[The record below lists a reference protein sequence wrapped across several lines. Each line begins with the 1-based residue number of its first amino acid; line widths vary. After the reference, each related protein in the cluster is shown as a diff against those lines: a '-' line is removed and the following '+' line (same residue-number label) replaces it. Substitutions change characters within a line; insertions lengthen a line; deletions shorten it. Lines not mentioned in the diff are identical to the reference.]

1 MDKEE
6 VFFVDKENNY
16 IKWLLIMAIF
26 VGLLTLG
33 TYVYYKL
40 TPKNIFESVIS
51 KIDFESSDKSSTS
64 EQVKFAKRYDFSYN
78 AYSDNKDIEQLLVI
92 LNKYKYRLD
101 LYYNNEN
108 EVRFEADLTFN
119 DKKLLNL
126 LFGYDEKKT
135 YVGAYDR
142 TYYFDNLDNFSEEK
156 QVKYEENKS
165 KFDKFLD
172 ELNDENDL
180 NDKFFKP
187 VVDAFKNSVEDY
199 NLKRT
204 VSKDNIVLTI
214 NYDNKFYKRFQNNL
228 KKNGFVD
235 LLNRIGFKTDG
246 LVPEKYRIRKTII
259 TLNRNNLEYSLGNVR
274 FYSDVDYFEVNIVD
288 DKTIEYNIN
297 TKEDNKNI
305 YKLVIEEVNDN
316 KFKVLLQDNKN
327 GLMVDVVYEEKD
339 IEYKDY
345 DYSKSKNLDNVD
357 ENDLIYLEEQLG
369 NSEGMNELYKQIQIM
384 MFGGSM

>member
-6 VFFVDKENNY
+6 VFFVDKENNF
-16 IKWLLIMAIF
+16 IKWLLIMTIF
-26 VGLLTLG
+26 IGLLALG

>member
-199 NLKRT
+199 NVKRT

-327 GLMVDVVYEEKD
+327 GFMVDVVYEEKD

-345 DYSKSKNLDNVD
+345 DYSKSKNLDNAD

>member
-26 VGLLTLG
+26 IGLLALG

-142 TYYFDNLDNFSEEK
+142 TYYFENLDNISEEE
-156 QVKYEENKS
+156 QVKYEESKS

-187 VVDAFKNSVEDY
+187 VVDAFKDSVEDY

-214 NYDNKFYKRFQNNL
+214 TYDNKFYKRFQSNL

-274 FYSDVDYFEVNIVD
+274 FYSDVDYFEVNVVD
-288 DKTIEYNIN
+288 GKTTEYNIN
-297 TKEDNKNI
+297 TKEDNKNV

-327 GLMVDVVYEEKD
+327 GFMVDVVYEEKD
-339 IEYKDY
+339 I
-345 DYSKSKNLDNVD
+345 
-357 ENDLIYLEEQLG
+357 
-369 NSEGMNELYKQIQIM
+369 
-384 MFGGSM
+384 

>member
-26 VGLLTLG
+26 IGLLALG

-126 LFGYDEKKT
+126 LFGYNEKMT

-142 TYYFDNLDNFSEEK
+142 TYYFENLDNISEEE
-156 QVKYEENKS
+156 QVKYEESKS

-187 VVDAFKNSVEDY
+187 VVDAFKDSVEDY
-199 NLKRT
+199 NLKRA

-214 NYDNKFYKRFQNNL
+214 TYDNKFYKRFQSNL

-288 DKTIEYNIN
+288 GKTTEYNIN

-327 GLMVDVVYEEKD
+327 GFMVDVVYEEKD

>member
-6 VFFVDKENNY
+6 VFFVEKENNY
-16 IKWLLIMAIF
+16 IKWLFFATIF
-26 VGLLTLG
+26 VGLLALG

-40 TPKNIFESVIS
+40 TPKNIFESIIS
-51 KIDFESSDKSSTS
+51 KIDFESSNEGSTS

-78 AYSDNKDIEQLLVI
+78 AYSDNKNIEQLLVI

-142 TYYFDNLDNFSEEK
+142 TYYFENLDNFSEEE
-156 QVKYEENKS
+156 QVKYEESKS

-199 NLKRT
+199 NLKRI

-214 NYDNKFYKRFQNNL
+214 TYDNKFYKRFQSNL

-246 LVPEKYRIRKTII
+246 LVPEKYRISKTII
-259 TLNRNNLEYSLGNVR
+259 TLNRNDFEYSLGNVR

-288 DKTIEYNIN
+288 DKITEYNIN

-305 YKLVIEEVNDN
+305 YKLVMEEVNDN

-327 GLMVDVVYEEKD
+327 GFMIDIVYEEKD

>member
-6 VFFVDKENNY
+6 VFFVEKENNY
-16 IKWLLIMAIF
+16 IKWLFFATIF
-26 VGLLTLG
+26 VGLLALG

-40 TPKNIFESVIS
+40 TPKNIFESIIS
-51 KIDFESSDKSSTS
+51 KIDFESSNEGSTS

-78 AYSDNKDIEQLLVI
+78 AYSDNKNIEQLLVI

-108 EVRFEADLTFN
+108 EVRFEADFTFN

-142 TYYFDNLDNFSEEK
+142 TYYFENLDNFSEEK

-214 NYDNKFYKRFQNNL
+214 TYVNKFYKRFQSNL

-246 LVPEKYRIRKTII
+246 LVPEKYRISKTII
-259 TLNRNNLEYSLGNVR
+259 TLNRNDFEYSLGNVR

-288 DKTIEYNIN
+288 DKITEYNIN

-305 YKLVIEEVNDN
+305 YKLVMEEVNDN

-327 GLMVDVVYEEKD
+327 GFMVDVVYEEKD

>member
-26 VGLLTLG
+26 IGLLALG

-126 LFGYDEKKT
+126 LFGYDEKMT

-142 TYYFDNLDNFSEEK
+142 TYYFENLDNISEEE

-214 NYDNKFYKRFQNNL
+214 TYDNKFYKIILVGKCSFNIDENKIL
-228 KKNGFVD
+228 D
-235 LLNRIGFKTDG
+235 L
-246 LVPEKYRIRKTII
+246 
-259 TLNRNNLEYSLGNVR
+259 
-274 FYSDVDYFEVNIVD
+274 VNI
-288 DKTIEYNIN
+288 ENIIRI
-297 TKEDNKNI
+297 KNHTQAK
-305 YKLVIEEVNDN
+305 YEIEEIANQVSLKGLFAKRILEKIQNTEDEQEKN
-316 KFKVLLQDNKN
+316 RLISAFDVGIDVL
-327 GLMVDVVYEEKD
+327 
-339 IEYKDY
+339 
-345 DYSKSKNLDNVD
+345 SK
-357 ENDLIYLEEQLG
+357 
-369 NSEGMNELYKQIQIM
+369 
-384 MFGGSM
+384 

>member
-26 VGLLTLG
+26 IGLLALG

-40 TPKNIFESVIS
+40 TPKNIFESIIS

-327 GLMVDVVYEEKD
+327 GFMVDVVYEEKD

-345 DYSKSKNLDNVD
+345 DYSKSKNLDNAD

>member
-26 VGLLTLG
+26 VGLLALG

-187 VVDAFKNSVEDY
+187 VVDAFKNSVDDY

>member
-1 MDKEE
+1 MGE
-6 VFFVDKENNY
+6 
-16 IKWLLIMAIF
+16 
-26 VGLLTLG
+26 
-33 TYVYYKL
+33 
-40 TPKNIFESVIS
+40 
-51 KIDFESSDKSSTS
+51 
-64 EQVKFAKRYDFSYN
+64 
-78 AYSDNKDIEQLLVI
+78 
-92 LNKYKYRLD
+92 
-101 LYYNNEN
+101 
-108 EVRFEADLTFN
+108 
-119 DKKLLNL
+119 
-126 LFGYDEKKT
+126 
-135 YVGAYDR
+135 
-142 TYYFDNLDNFSEEK
+142 
-156 QVKYEENKS
+156 VKYEESKS

-187 VVDAFKNSVEDY
+187 VVDAFKDSVEDY

-214 NYDNKFYKRFQNNL
+214 TYDNKFYKRFQSNL

-288 DKTIEYNIN
+288 GKTTEYNIN

-327 GLMVDVVYEEKD
+327 GFMVDVVYEEKD

>member
-26 VGLLTLG
+26 VGLLALG

-64 EQVKFAKRYDFSYN
+64 DQVKFAKRYDFSYN

-126 LFGYDEKKT
+126 LFGYNEKKT

-142 TYYFDNLDNFSEEK
+142 TYYFENLDNISEEE
-156 QVKYEENKS
+156 QVKYEESKS

-180 NDKFFKP
+180 NDNFFKP
-187 VVDAFKNSVEDY
+187 VVDAFKDSVEDY

-214 NYDNKFYKRFQNNL
+214 IYDNKFYKRFQSNL

-288 DKTIEYNIN
+288 GKTTEYNIN

-327 GLMVDVVYEEKD
+327 GFMVDVVYEEKD
-339 IEYKDY
+339 IVYKDY

>member
-26 VGLLTLG
+26 VGLLALG

-78 AYSDNKDIEQLLVI
+78 AYSE
-92 LNKYKYRLD
+92 YKYRLD

-142 TYYFDNLDNFSEEK
+142 TYYFENLDNISEEE
-156 QVKYEENKS
+156 QVKYEESKS

-187 VVDAFKNSVEDY
+187 VVDAFKDSVEDY

-214 NYDNKFYKRFQNNL
+214 TYDNKFYKRFQSNL

-288 DKTIEYNIN
+288 GKTTEYNIN

-327 GLMVDVVYEEKD
+327 GFMVDVVYEEKD

>member
-26 VGLLTLG
+26 IGLLALG

-126 LFGYDEKKT
+126 LFGYNEKMT

-142 TYYFDNLDNFSEEK
+142 TYYFENLDNISEEE

-214 NYDNKFYKRFQNNL
+214 TYDNIFYKRFQSNL

-288 DKTIEYNIN
+288 GKTTEYNIN

-327 GLMVDVVYEEKD
+327 GFMVDVVYEEKD

>member
-26 VGLLTLG
+26 VGLLALG

-228 KKNGFVD
+228 KRNGFVD

>member
-26 VGLLTLG
+26 VGLLALG

-327 GLMVDVVYEEKD
+327 GFMVDVVYEEKD

>member
-327 GLMVDVVYEEKD
+327 GFMVDVVYEEKD

-345 DYSKSKNLDNVD
+345 DYSKSKNLDNAD

>member
-16 IKWLLIMAIF
+16 IKWLLIIAIF
-26 VGLLTLG
+26 IGLLALG

-108 EVRFEADLTFN
+108 EVRFN

-126 LFGYDEKKT
+126 LFGYNEKKT

-142 TYYFDNLDNFSEEK
+142 IYYFENLDNISEEE
-156 QVKYEENKS
+156 QVKYEESKS

-172 ELNDENDL
+172 ELNDKNDL
-180 NDKFFKP
+180 NDNFFKP
-187 VVDAFKNSVEDY
+187 VVDAFKDSVEDY

-214 NYDNKFYKRFQNNL
+214 TYDNKFYKRFQNNL

-288 DKTIEYNIN
+288 DKTTEYNIN

-327 GLMVDVVYEEKD
+327 GFMVDVVYEEKD

>member
-26 VGLLTLG
+26 IGLLALG

-142 TYYFDNLDNFSEEK
+142 TYYFENLDNISEEE
-156 QVKYEENKS
+156 QVKYEESKS

-187 VVDAFKNSVEDY
+187 VVDAFKDSVEDY

-327 GLMVDVVYEEKD
+327 GFMVDVVYEEKD

-345 DYSKSKNLDNVD
+345 DYSKSKNLDNAD

>member
-26 VGLLTLG
+26 VGLLALG

-156 QVKYEENKS
+156 HVKYEENKS

>member
-26 VGLLTLG
+26 VGLLALG

-108 EVRFEADLTFN
+108 EVRFEADFTFN

-142 TYYFDNLDNFSEEK
+142 TYYFENLDNFSEEK

-327 GLMVDVVYEEKD
+327 GFMVDVVYEEKD

-345 DYSKSKNLDNVD
+345 DYSKSKNLDNAD

>member
-26 VGLLTLG
+26 IGLLALG

-108 EVRFEADLTFN
+108 EVRFEADFTFN

-142 TYYFDNLDNFSEEK
+142 TYYFENLDNFSEEK

-327 GLMVDVVYEEKD
+327 GFMVDVVYEEKD

>member
-26 VGLLTLG
+26 IGLLALG

-64 EQVKFAKRYDFSYN
+64 EQVKFAKRYDVSYN

-142 TYYFDNLDNFSEEK
+142 TYYFENLDNISEEE
-156 QVKYEENKS
+156 QVKYEESKS

-187 VVDAFKNSVEDY
+187 VVDAFKDSVEDY

-246 LVPEKYRIRKTII
+246 LVPEKYRIIKTII

-274 FYSDVDYFEVNIVD
+274 FYSDVDYFEVNVVD
-288 DKTIEYNIN
+288 DKTTEYNIN

-305 YKLVIEEVNDN
+305 YKLVMEKVNDN

-327 GLMVDVVYEEKD
+327 GFMVDIVYEEKD

>member
-26 VGLLTLG
+26 VGLLALG

-40 TPKNIFESVIS
+40 TPKNIFESIIS

>member
-26 VGLLTLG
+26 IGLLALG

-126 LFGYDEKKT
+126 LFGYNEKMT

-142 TYYFDNLDNFSEEK
+142 TYYFENLDNISEEE
-156 QVKYEENKS
+156 QVKYEESKS

-187 VVDAFKNSVEDY
+187 VVDAFKDSVEDY

-214 NYDNKFYKRFQNNL
+214 TYDNKFYKRFQSNL

-288 DKTIEYNIN
+288 GKTTEYNIN

-327 GLMVDVVYEEKD
+327 GFMVDVVYEEKD

-357 ENDLIYLEEQLG
+357 EKDLIYLEEQLG

>member
-1 MDKEE
+1 MNKLS
-6 VFFVDKENNY
+6 
-16 IKWLLIMAIF
+16 LLKDMILVIMLI
-26 VGLLTLG
+26 V
-33 TYVYYKL
+33 
-40 TPKNIFESVIS
+40 
-51 KIDFESSDKSSTS
+51 
-64 EQVKFAKRYDFSYN
+64 
-78 AYSDNKDIEQLLVI
+78 DNKNIEQLLVI

-108 EVRFEADLTFN
+108 EVRFEADFTFN

-142 TYYFDNLDNFSEEK
+142 TYYFENLDNFSEEK

-214 NYDNKFYKRFQNNL
+214 TYDNKFYKRFQSNL

-246 LVPEKYRIRKTII
+246 LVPEKYRISKTII
-259 TLNRNNLEYSLGNVR
+259 TLNRNDFEYSLGNVR

-288 DKTIEYNIN
+288 DKITEYNIN

-305 YKLVIEEVNDN
+305 YKLVMEEVNDN

-327 GLMVDVVYEEKD
+327 GFMVDIVYEEKD

-345 DYSKSKNLDNVD
+345 DYSKSKNLD
-357 ENDLIYLEEQLG
+357 EALETDLVYLEEQLA

>member
-16 IKWLLIMAIF
+16 IKWLFFATIF
-26 VGLLTLG
+26 VGLLALG

-40 TPKNIFESVIS
+40 TPKNIFESIIS
-51 KIDFESSDKSSTS
+51 KIDFESSNEGSTS

-142 TYYFDNLDNFSEEK
+142 TYYFENLDNFSEEE
-156 QVKYEENKS
+156 QVKYEESKS

-199 NLKRT
+199 NLKRI

-214 NYDNKFYKRFQNNL
+214 TYDNKFYKRFQSNL

-246 LVPEKYRIRKTII
+246 LVPEKYRISKTII
-259 TLNRNNLEYSLGNVR
+259 TLNRNDFEYSLGNVR

-288 DKTIEYNIN
+288 DKITEYNIN

-305 YKLVIEEVNDN
+305 YKLVMEEVNDN

-327 GLMVDVVYEEKD
+327 GFMIDIVYEEKD

>member
-16 IKWLLIMAIF
+16 IKWLFFATIF
-26 VGLLTLG
+26 VGLLALG

-40 TPKNIFESVIS
+40 TPKNIFESIIS
-51 KIDFESSDKSSTS
+51 KIDFESSNEGSTS

-78 AYSDNKDIEQLLVI
+78 AYSDNKNIEQLLVI

>member
-1 MDKEE
+1 
-6 VFFVDKENNY
+6 
-16 IKWLLIMAIF
+16 MAIF
-26 VGLLTLG
+26 VGLLALG

-126 LFGYDEKKT
+126 LFGYNEKKT

-142 TYYFDNLDNFSEEK
+142 TYYFENLDNISEEE
-156 QVKYEENKS
+156 QVKYEESKS

-172 ELNDENDL
+172 ELNDKNDL
-180 NDKFFKP
+180 NDNFFKP
-187 VVDAFKNSVEDY
+187 VVDAFKDSVEDY

-214 NYDNKFYKRFQNNL
+214 TYDNKFYKRFQSNL

-288 DKTIEYNIN
+288 DKTTEYNIN

-327 GLMVDVVYEEKD
+327 GFMVDVVYEEKD

>member
-26 VGLLTLG
+26 VGLLALG

>member
-26 VGLLTLG
+26 IGLLALG

-40 TPKNIFESVIS
+40 TPKNIFESIIS